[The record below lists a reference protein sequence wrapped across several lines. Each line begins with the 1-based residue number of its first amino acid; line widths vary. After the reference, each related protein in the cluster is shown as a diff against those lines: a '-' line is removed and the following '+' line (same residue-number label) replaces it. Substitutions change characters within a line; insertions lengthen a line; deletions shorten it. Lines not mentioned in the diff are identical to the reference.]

1 MIFFKKKIK
10 EPEKEPVKEVAKE
23 ETTAQLSEAKFSDMK
38 INPRIL
44 KKLEELKFT
53 VPTPIQQKTIPIGL
67 EGSDLIGI
75 AQTGTGKTLAFGIPI
90 IQKIIEN
97 KALALIVLPT
107 RELALQVDEVFQK
120 VGRSLG
126 IQTAVLIG
134 GAAFG
139 PQIAA
144 IRRHPQ
150 VIIGT
155 PGRIIDHLEK
165 KHIRLHAC
173 KILVLDE
180 ADRMLDMGFA
190 PQIKEIL
197 KEMEASKERQTLL
210 FSATMPDDIAAIAT
224 KYMKTPVRVEVARAG
239 SVGDNIEQEIF
250 FVKKDQKMNLL
261 EKLLHEHTGS
271 VLVFSRTKYGAQK
284 ICKELEMMG
293 HSAAEI
299 HSNKSLMQ
307 RRQALDGF
315 KSGKYR
321 VLVATDIASRGIDVT
336 GIQLIVNF
344 DLPESPEDYV
354 HRIGRTGRAGQ
365 KGRAISIATADQKH
379 KVFRIEMLT
388 KTKMK
393 VFGDAKDL
401 PSHSQGRSHPSE
413 QRHFFKKRQFRRG
426 SGGAHRG
433 RGGSPG
439 GR

>member
-1 MIFFKKKIK
+1 MTFQAETKKD
-10 EPEKEPVKEVAKE
+10 EATVK
-23 ETTAQLSEAKFSDMK
+23 LPEAKFSDMK
-38 INPRIL
+38 INPKIL
-44 KKLEELKFT
+44 KKLEDLKFT

-67 EGSDLIGI
+67 EGSDVIGI

-90 IQKIIEN
+90 MQKIIED

-126 IQTAVLIG
+126 ITTAVLIG

-165 KHIRLHAC
+165 RNIRLHAC
-173 KILVLDE
+173 KVLVLDE

-224 KYMKTPVRVEVARAG
+224 TYMKTPVRIEVARAG

-250 FVKKDQKMNLL
+250 FVKKDQKMQLL

-293 HSAAEI
+293 HKATEI
-299 HSNKSLMQ
+299 HSNRSLMQ

-315 KSGKYR
+315 KTGKYR

-365 KGRAISIATADQKH
+365 KGRAISIATADQRH
-379 KVFRIEMLT
+379 KIFRIEMLT

-401 PSHSQGRSHPSE
+401 PNASQGRSHPSE
-413 QRHFFKKRQFRRG
+413 KRHFFKKRQFRRG
-426 SGGAHRG
+426 RGANRG
-433 RGGSPG
+433 R
-439 GR
+439 